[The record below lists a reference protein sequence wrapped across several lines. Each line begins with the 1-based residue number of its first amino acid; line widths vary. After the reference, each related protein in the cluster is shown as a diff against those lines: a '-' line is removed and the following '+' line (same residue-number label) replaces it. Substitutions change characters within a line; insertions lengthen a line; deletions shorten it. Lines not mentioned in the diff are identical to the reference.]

1 MDTQAVVAL
10 ILIASL
16 IPDTHADGSLDIQ
29 SKWWT
34 KDVGSA
40 GGYLTSDFRNNIFV
54 PVTRS
59 IIASIDQISKEQ
71 VSQNKYDNVF
81 GVIIGIQT
89 VIMIAAYYILNKKI
103 RESP

>member
-1 MDTQAVVAL
+1 MVDQRRGVSGR
-10 ILIASL
+10 IS
-16 IPDTHADGSLDIQ
+16 
-29 SKWWT
+29 
-34 KDVGSA
+34 
-40 GGYLTSDFRNNIFV
+40 NNIFV

-89 VIMIAAYYILNKKI
+89 VIMIVAYYILNKKI
-103 RESP
+103 CESP